1 VRSAGVLLCTGYW
14 NFWFQ
19 RRDGTPWLL
28 LCTQQLH
35 YVSWWIGLHYERSLV
50 LLSYDKCKGC
60 DHDSSSSVRQHQV
73 DISCSWIII
82 FVTVLEHTG
91 NYSKCKALNH
101 AVKYRMEVKDAYM
114 TANFVK
120 WLLKLKLILSCISI
134 WSFSPCTRH
143 VELCNFRTLNF
154 KCSFSRCVRGTSKNI
169 GVPFRQTSMHLVKL
183 QRFET
188 LTVERLKSLLRYGLN
203 FFKSNFY
210 RPDFKYEGP
219 VLMYL
224 VNFETSCKFTQ
235 FLNSITNI
243 NQRNVCVRT
252 TLKLKV
258 TMLRTTTQNHLKTAN
273 NCNIDFD
280 AM

>member
-1 VRSAGVLLCTGYW
+1 VRSAGGLLCTRYW

-60 DHDSSSSVRQHQV
+60 DRDITFSVHQHQV
-73 DISCSWIII
+73 DISWSWIII

-91 NYSKCKALNH
+91 YHSKCKALSH
-101 AVKYRMEVKDAYM
+101 AVKYRMEVKDAYI
-114 TANFVK
+114 TPNFVK

-134 WSFSPCTRH
+134 WSFFPCTRH
-143 VELCNFRTLNF
+143 VELCNFGTLNF
-154 KCSFSRCVRGTSKNI
+154 KCSFSCWVRGTSKNI

-188 LTVERLKSLLRYGLN
+188 LTVERLKSLLRHGLI
-203 FFKSNFY
+203 FY
-210 RPDFKYEGP
+210 
-219 VLMYL
+219 L
-224 VNFETSCKFTQ
+224 
-235 FLNSITNI
+235 I
-243 NQRNVCVRT
+243 
-252 TLKLKV
+252 
-258 TMLRTTTQNHLKTAN
+258 
-273 NCNIDFD
+273 
-280 AM
+280 